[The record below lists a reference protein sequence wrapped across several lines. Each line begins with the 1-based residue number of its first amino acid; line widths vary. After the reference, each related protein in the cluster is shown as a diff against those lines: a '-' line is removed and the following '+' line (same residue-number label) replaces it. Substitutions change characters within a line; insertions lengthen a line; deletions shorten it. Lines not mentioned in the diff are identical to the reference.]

1 MPKTCSNFILCD
13 MHYANYVQGCKGKLS
28 SQNQDQS
35 INKRIHHITPN
46 QMNYITSIITLLVI
60 KKKHMSQS
68 NNRMLILWNQQRYKI
83 LPILTLQGQ
92 NCESRLKTQFVQRSK
107 TSLPKT

>member
-1 MPKTCSNFILCD
+1 
-13 MHYANYVQGCKGKLS
+13 
-28 SQNQDQS
+28 
-35 INKRIHHITPN
+35 
-46 QMNYITSIITLLVI
+46 
-60 KKKHMSQS
+60 MSQS